1 MSEGGNEGGGGGV
14 GGRGRKVVM
23 MALFYTAI
31 VMALGLG
38 ITLTFGADKRTGALF
53 TYVYHSLFYSA
64 CLGALLAMMF
74 HAAEEH

>member
-1 MSEGGNEGGGGGV
+1 MSEGGNEGGGNV
-14 GGRGRKVVM
+14 GGGAKRVVT
-23 MALFYTAI
+23 MAAIYTVGI
-31 VMALGLG
+31 MALGLG

-64 CLGALLAMMF
+64 CLGTLLAAMF